1 MSSLTIGGPR
11 WFPAFDASTVGIGH
25 SERPRPLPDQA
36 RGRQVSGSDAKPEDE
51 GEDTRDP
58 RRRPQDAARPGGAPD
73 PSGNAGR
80 RLDAFA

>member
-11 WFPAFDASTVGIGH
+11 WFPAFDASTVGIGNA
-25 SERPRPLPDQA
+25 ERARPLPDHS
-36 RGRQVSGSDAKPEDE
+36 RGGQVSGSDAKPEDE
-51 GEDTRDP
+51 GDDARDP
-58 RRRPQDAARPGGAPD
+58 RRRSQDAARPGGAPD

>member
-11 WFPAFDASTVGIGH
+11 WFPAFDASTVGIGQ
-25 SERPRPLPDQA
+25 SERARPLPDHS
-36 RGRQVSGSDAKPEDE
+36 RGRQVDGSDAKPEDE

-58 RRRPQDAARPGGAPD
+58 QRRRPEAARPGGAPD